1 MSIHARARW
10 LSWLVICTVL
20 SASCAARVAKRET
33 PRGPRS
39 GRPEVMRAVEA
50 FKSQDPAASFTF
62 FQGHVDSFATS
73 AKAEVPDYAL
83 ATLKELGLSATS
95 RTPRK
100 LAAPIRA
107 VKPRAARDLDAEATI
122 ALPFVPETEPRT
134 EGQAPAQLDPVDQ
147 PPSGKVPPREVRDQ
161 PRKDPDQM
169 VSWERPDAATL
180 AREEKAA
187 TPILL
192 AFLDKHA
199 NVFNVR
205 AQDVGATLRPV
216 GYQAGAY
223 FRQATYQ
230 QAYGEGETLLY
241 GRTLVEFDVNW
252 NVIGISRMI
261 VTPAKL
267 TLRTDARA
275 GAGATD
281 EAAAVRIASGV
292 FPDKACAGH
301 APRRLRVERAVDA
314 VRGRRVWDVE
324 LVSDAGNCH
333 WRTILDRATGEVLN
347 VTDLVDRAFTD
358 AQVNRW
364 KFPSGDLFAPQQI
377 VSTGVYTRNDR
388 RLEHDFFY
396 VMNDHR
402 CEGDPEERCGDT
414 GFATTWCARA
424 HGSTSGSSF
433 IRATRRS
440 DRDFSSYF
448 PGGASETFAETHTY
462 FWARS
467 FAQWLKPSLDAM
479 GVLPGSA
486 SNYPRVLMITDACRS
501 GSVHNSSYDVTTED
515 NKGEGTNVI
524 RLAHRNP
531 AGSSNHNAACEGGG
545 CFDNPSNIQHE
556 MNHFFLKRYYD
567 VGSDLDCG
575 SAVQL
580 KFTHEG
586 ILGTAVPQAF
596 WHNYYGVGYNP
607 SSTNKLYF
615 SHSDTGRVHRNDSTR
630 MTVGNFLCTNNT
642 DEPYRAG
649 RVVGQALWEF
659 YHGVMVSGSSTSGT
673 WYPSTDTDFN
683 VLVYWAADLQAAS
696 TYKDRYEFANRVMEI
711 LDKHSNWSTEG
722 KQDYCAIFDHHGLR
736 TFIEDDYCR

>member
-1 MSIHARARW
+1 MLIRARSHSVSC
-10 LSWLVICTVL
+10 LLVCTVL
-20 SASCAARVAKRET
+20 SASCAARVVRRET
-33 PRGPRS
+33 PRRPTAARPDVQRS
-39 GRPEVMRAVEA
+39 VEA
-50 FKSQDPAASFTF
+50 FKAQDPEASFTF

-73 AKAEVPDYAL
+73 AKATVPDYAL
-83 ATLKELGLSATS
+83 ATLKELGLSTTS

-100 LAAPIRA
+100 LAAPIEA
-107 VKPRAARDLDAEATI
+107 TKPRPSRDLDAESTMV
-122 ALPFVPETEPRT
+122 LPFVPEAETRT
-134 EGQAPAQLDPVDQ
+134 EIQAPAELDPVDQ
-147 PPSGKVPPREVRDQ
+147 SPSGKVPPREVRNQ
-161 PRKDPDQM
+161 PRRDVDQM
-169 VSWERPDAATL
+169 VTWERPDAATL
-180 AREEKAA
+180 AREAKAA
-187 TPILL
+187 MPILQ
-192 AFLDKHA
+192 AFLAKHT
-199 NVFNVR
+199 NVFGVT
-205 AQDVGATLRPV
+205 ADDVGRILRPA
-216 GYQAGAY
+216 GYQVGAY
-223 FRQATYQ
+223 FRKGTYEQ
-230 QAYGEGETLLY
+230 TYGEDERLLY
-241 GRTLVEFDVNW
+241 GRTLVHFDVNW

-267 TLRTDARA
+267 AMQTEARA
-275 GAGATD
+275 SARAAD
-281 EAAAVRIASGV
+281 EASAVRIASGA
-292 FPDKACAGH
+292 FPDKACAGY
-301 APRRLRVERAVDA
+301 APRQLRVQRAVDA
-314 VRGRRVWDVE
+314 IRGRRVWDVE
-324 LVSDAGNCH
+324 LTSADGNCH
-333 WRTILDRATGEVLN
+333 WRTIVDRASGEVLN
-347 VTDLVDRAFTD
+347 VSDLIDRFTD

-364 KFPSGDLFAPQQI
+364 RFPAGDLFAPQQV

-402 CEGDPEERCGDT
+402 CEGDPEQACGET
-414 GFATTWCARA
+414 GFNSTWCARA
-424 HGSTSGSSF
+424 HGTTNGSSF

-486 SNYPRVLMITDACRS
+486 SDYPRVLMITDACRS
-501 GSVHNSSYDVTTED
+501 GSVHNASYAVTTD
-515 NKGEGTNVI
+515 DDKGEGTNVI

-531 AGSSNHNAACEGGG
+531 GGSSNHNAACEGGG

-575 SAVQL
+575 AANQL

-596 WHNYYGVGYNP
+596 WHNYYGVGYSP

-615 SHSDTGRVHRNDSTR
+615 SHSNTGRVHTSNATR
-630 MTVGNFLCTNNT
+630 MTVGNFLCTANT

-683 VLVYWAADLQAAS
+683 WIVYWAADLQAAS
-696 TYKDRYEFANRVMEI
+696 SYKDRYEFANRLMEI

-722 KQDYCAIFDHHGLR
+722 KQDYCAIFEHHELR
-736 TFIEDDYCR
+736 NFIVDDYCQ